1 MTAGPPP
8 AAGSKRRPA
17 AGVAP
22 TGTEGADG
30 GDGGPDSLE
39 ERRAQAL
46 ARVRSLLLDLGTSP
60 DEIDQAVA
68 DDVVDLLVVDRLL
81 VPAER
86 RLTQREIAA
95 RTGFPVEEAR
105 RVWRALGFL
114 DVEDDAAVFTEL
126 DIEAVELFQSMVAL
140 GLVDADGAVQTA
152 RVIGSSMARIAEA
165 ETMPGS
171 TPILV
176 PSGDSVLDADQFAR
190 NAGASLPAMAR
201 LLEYVWRRHLQ
212 AATRR
217 AMLLRARGAG
227 ERVSPDLVVGFAD
240 MVGYTLLSQHLR
252 YEELAAVV
260 SRFEEVAHDTVTACG
275 GRVVK
280 MIGDEAMFVVEDP
293 VSAADVGLALAEVY
307 ADDELLSD
315 VRVAMA
321 IGPVLVQDGDFYG
334 PVVNLASR
342 MVGIA
347 RPGTV
352 LVSDE
357 LHDALEAVP
366 DHPFRLRALRPRM
379 VKDIGRVQIWRVAR
393 TEAGAEMDRRFSP
406 RWERVGDVLRER
418 DPRRGRAAAS
428 LAEPARSAGRAPR
441 DAGRAATTGTPRPP
455 RATGSS
461 RSPGASRATGTPRPP
476 RAAGTAATSRRS
488 DGARPRGDDAVRTK
502 RERPGEGRDGP
513 AE

>member
-8 AAGSKRRPA
+8 AAGPKRRRA
-17 AGVAP
+17 AGDAPAHEDVGPVAP
-22 TGTEGADG
+22 DDVEA
-30 GDGGPDSLE
+30 
-39 ERRAQAL
+39 RHAQAL

-60 DEIDQAVA
+60 DEIDSAVA

-86 RLTQREIAA
+86 RLSQREIAA
-95 RTGFPVEEAR
+95 RTGFPVEQAR

-114 DVEDDAAVFTEL
+114 DVDDDAAVFTEL
-126 DIEAVELFQSMVAL
+126 DVEAVELFQSMVAL
-140 GLVDADGAVQTA
+140 GLVDLDGAVQTA

-252 YEELAAVV
+252 YDELAAVV
-260 SRFEEVAHDTVTACG
+260 ARFEEVAHDTVTSCG

-293 VSAADVGLALAEVY
+293 VSAADVGLALAEAY

-366 DHPFRLRALRPRM
+366 DHPFRLRPLRPRM
-379 VKDIGRVQIWRVAR
+379 VKDIGRVQIWRAAR
-393 TEAGAEMDRRFSP
+393 TEAGAEVDRRFSP

-418 DPRRGRAAAS
+418 DQRRGRAASPA
-428 LAEPARSAGRAPR
+428 AEAPRRAGR
-441 DAGRAATTGTPRPP
+441 
-455 RATGSS
+455 SS
-461 RSPGASRATGTPRPP
+461 RPDGRGQAAGASRT
-476 RAAGTAATSRRS
+476 RS
-488 DGARPRGDDAVRTK
+488 DGARARGGDAVRTK
-502 RERPGEGRDGP
+502 GEGPRERRDRP
-513 AE
+513 TA